1 MADITSTKQL
11 NYSAEDINALLA
23 KVSNLENLVNTLIND
38 AIQAERKYT
47 KKIDKLETLANKT
60 NNYF

>member
-1 MADITSTKQL
+1 MADITSTRQL

-23 KVSNLENLVNTLIND
+23 KVSNLESLVNTLIND

-47 KKIDKLETLANKT
+47 KNQILEK
-60 NNYF
+60 